1 MKMDGDAYVIAP
13 EPRASLAV
21 AGTDKRFP
29 VNRIFCIGRNY
40 AAHAVEMGHDPDR
53 EPPFF
58 FLKPGGAVADA
69 GVFPYPPLSANVH
82 HEVEMIVALGAGG
95 SDISE
100 AAALD
105 HVFGYGVGLDMT
117 RRDLQDEAKK
127 LSRPWDVAKGF
138 DRSAP
143 CSALVPAA
151 RIGHPRAGAI
161 TLDVNGER
169 RQTGDLNQMIWTV
182 PEIISV
188 LSRAFTLAAGDII
201 MSGTPSGVGAVERGD
216 VLHARL
222 ENVAELAVRVV

>member
-1 MKMDGDAYVIAP
+1 AI
-13 EPRASLAV
+13 
-21 AGTDKRFP
+21 
-29 VNRIFCIGRNY
+29 
-40 AAHAVEMGHDPDR
+40 
-53 EPPFF
+53 
-58 FLKPGGAVADA
+58 ADA

-169 RQTGDLNQMIWTV
+169 RQSGDLNQMIWTV

-222 ENVAELAVRVV
+222 E